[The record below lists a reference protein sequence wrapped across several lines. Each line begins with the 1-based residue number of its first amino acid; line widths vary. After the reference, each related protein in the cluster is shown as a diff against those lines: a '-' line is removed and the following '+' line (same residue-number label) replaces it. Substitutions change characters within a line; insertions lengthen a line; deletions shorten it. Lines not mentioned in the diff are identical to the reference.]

1 MQETS
6 KKLFN
11 ENHSEILYISFNQE
25 STCISI
31 GTETGFKIIN
41 ACPFLDLY
49 YRDMKGGIGIVEML
63 YNTNL
68 LALVGGGKNPVYPP
82 NELILWDEK
91 EGKEIGRIKLKTKTS
106 L

>member
-1 MQETS
+1 MQETN

-11 ENHSEILYISFNQE
+11 QNHSEILYSSFNQE

-49 YRDMKGGIGIVEML
+49 YRDM
-63 YNTNL
+63 
-68 LALVGGGKNPVYPP
+68 
-82 NELILWDEK
+82 
-91 EGKEIGRIKLKTKTS
+91 
-106 L
+106 

>member
-49 YRDMKGGIGIVEML
+49 YRDMKNIM
-63 YNTNL
+63 NL
-68 LALVGGGKNPVYPP
+68 K
-82 NELILWDEK
+82 
-91 EGKEIGRIKLKTKTS
+91 S
-106 L
+106 LLN